1 MKQTSLNRVG
11 GADET
16 RKRKGELLQVGRFLY
31 RTEGQERKWKRIGK
45 RK

>member
-16 RKRKGELLQVGRFLY
+16 RKRKGELLQVGRFLGPKVK
-31 RTEGQERKWKRIGK
+31 TGNGK
-45 RK
+45 E